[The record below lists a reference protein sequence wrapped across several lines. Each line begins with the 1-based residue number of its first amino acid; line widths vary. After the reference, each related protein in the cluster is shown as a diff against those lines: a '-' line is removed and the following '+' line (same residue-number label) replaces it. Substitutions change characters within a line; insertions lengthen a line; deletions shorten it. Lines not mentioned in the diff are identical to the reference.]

1 MKKELLFELRSA
13 HRDNLRV
20 HGYRFGNGE
29 KTLAIVGSLR
39 GDELQQLYIASQIT
53 KALSRLEKEGKIL
66 DGKEVLIIPSINN
79 YSLNIGKRYWGLD
92 NTDINRMFPGYDK
105 GETTQRIAERLF
117 NTVKDYKYGINLT
130 SFYMDGSF
138 SPHIRTYKTG
148 LEDLESAKSFGFKY
162 IYLREPTPQE
172 SATLNYNWQVWGTK
186 AYSVYV
192 GHSEYINIV
201 HSNEVVNAVLRFLKS
216 ENVIDEKVDN
226 GYLSEIILDS
236 DIVNVQAEY
245 AGIFVKV
252 KIIGDYVS
260 KNDVLAEII
269 DPHTGETLS
278 TILSPINGRVLYS
291 HSNAIIFQRKIAFM
305 VV

>member
-66 DGKEVLIIPSINN
+66 DGKEVLVIPSVNN

-117 NTVKDYKYGINLT
+117 NAVKDYKYGINLT
-130 SFYMDGSF
+130 SFYMD
-138 SPHIRTYKTG
+138 
-148 LEDLESAKSFGFKY
+148 
-162 IYLREPTPQE
+162 
-172 SATLNYNWQVWGTK
+172 
-186 AYSVYV
+186 
-192 GHSEYINIV
+192 
-201 HSNEVVNAVLRFLKS
+201 
-216 ENVIDEKVDN
+216 
-226 GYLSEIILDS
+226 
-236 DIVNVQAEY
+236 
-245 AGIFVKV
+245 
-252 KIIGDYVS
+252 
-260 KNDVLAEII
+260 
-269 DPHTGETLS
+269 
-278 TILSPINGRVLYS
+278 
-291 HSNAIIFQRKIAFM
+291 
-305 VV
+305 